1 MKTKL
6 ENLEKEIKKTDKL
19 SEEHKEEALGKIK
32 EWYIEDKAEG
42 LLGKE
47 LLKITKE
54 IAPMLEEIGLE

>member
-19 SEEHKEEALGKIK
+19 SEEHKEQALGKIK

>member
-19 SEEHKEEALGKIK
+19 SEEHKEQALDKIK
-32 EWYIEDKAEG
+32 EWYMEDKAEG

-54 IAPMLEEIGLE
+54 ITPMLEEIGLE

>member
-19 SEEHKEEALGKIK
+19 SKEHKEEALGKIK

>member
-19 SEEHKEEALGKIK
+19 SEKHKEQALDKIK
-32 EWYIEDKAEG
+32 EWYMEDKAEG

-54 IAPMLEEIGLE
+54 ITPMLEEIGLE